1 MSRFRIQSHG
11 RLQEWAAEEKN
22 YFTREGL
29 EYEFLVKPIVTWSAD
44 AERVDSSPA
53 DIQRGAFESIED
65 GRGCSLSAACHWT
78 VNMAASAGH
87 GKMWGEAY
95 SVSPS
100 GIFVPPNSAL
110 QRPDDLADVPITV
123 GYHSGSHYSTLQ
135 GLERFLRRDQIKLH
149 FGGLLLDRLALLVD
163 GQVPAASLF
172 GAPFY
177 VAEQLGFKKLLDT
190 TFMIGHL
197 VSENVSRD
205 DVDRYFKALRRAQH
219 DIDLEPEAYKHY
231 FLRELPER
239 YHRKSMFVALAQ
251 ASASFSSPIRK
262 RSSSARADGLN
273 RGISSRR
280 SKRAAQVTRSQLFNT
295 GCQCFR
301 NIVARKFSAIVILN
315 EVKNLAQIVASRDE
329 ILRRSTQDDITRQ
342 RGNAAAIRR
351 RAALPN
357 LRLLDSFPRAL
368 ARKTR
373 VIGL

>member
-11 RLQEWAAEEKN
+11 RLQEWVAEEKN
-22 YFTREGL
+22 YFTEVGL

-44 AERVDSSPA
+44 VERVDSSPA

-87 GKMWGEAY
+87 GKMWGNAY

-100 GIFVPPNSAL
+100 AIFVA
-110 QRPDDLADVPITV
+110 PDSPLKSTEDLAGVPITV

-135 GLERFLRRDQIKLH
+135 GLEKFLPRDQIKLH

-177 VAEQLGFKKLLDT
+177 VAEQLGCKKLLDT

-197 VSENVSRD
+197 VSETASRD
-205 DVDRYFKALRRAQH
+205 ELEKYFTALRLAQH
-219 DIDLEPEAYKHY
+219 DIDLEPEVYKHY

-239 YHRKSMFVALAQ
+239 YHSQIDVRRFGPGERIVFEPYPREVFERTRRWIESWDLFAPEQKG
-251 ASASFSSPIRK
+251 SA
-262 RSSSARADGLN
+262 GY
-273 RGISSRR
+273 
-280 SKRAAQVTRSQLFNT
+280 
-295 GCQCFR
+295 
-301 NIVARKFSAIVILN
+301 
-315 EVKNLAQIVASRDE
+315 E
-329 ILRRSTQDDITRQ
+329 I
-342 RGNAAAIRR
+342 A
-351 RAALPN
+351 
-357 LRLLDSFPRAL
+357 
-368 ARKTR
+368 
-373 VIGL
+373 VV

>member
-1 MSRFRIQSHG
+1 MASIETSTKVRNTPMSRFRIQSHG

-172 GAPFY
+172 GVPFY

-197 VSENVSRD
+197 VSG
-205 DVDRYFKALRRAQH
+205 K
-219 DIDLEPEAYKHY
+219 
-231 FLRELPER
+231 
-239 YHRKSMFVALAQ
+239 
-251 ASASFSSPIRK
+251 
-262 RSSSARADGLN
+262 
-273 RGISSRR
+273 
-280 SKRAAQVTRSQLFNT
+280 
-295 GCQCFR
+295 CQ
-301 NIVARKFSAIVILN
+301 S
-315 EVKNLAQIVASRDE
+315 
-329 ILRRSTQDDITRQ
+329 
-342 RGNAAAIRR
+342 
-351 RAALPN
+351 
-357 LRLLDSFPRAL
+357 
-368 ARKTR
+368 
-373 VIGL
+373 